1 MGHYIFHL
9 AYSPG
14 MTLRA
19 LESGFCSL
27 PTTLLRTL
35 RNSALLF
42 AIRSHCL
49 GEGGGLLRLLPSE
62 HQKELK
68 YSPVETF
75 NTMGPFRLL
84 FTVRGQVPNNR
95 ACYAYITT
103 AKIPSTHLLGTWTLC
118 KLVQSFH
125 TTRSVQGTLYNKK
138 KEI

>member
-1 MGHYIFHL
+1 MGNGPLFHL
-9 AYSPG
+9 SYSPG

-27 PTTLLRTL
+27 PTPLLRTL

-95 ACYAYITT
+95 ALPKSRVLMCWVPGPSASLCRVSIQRVVY
-103 AKIPSTHLLGTWTLC
+103 KEPST
-118 KLVQSFH
+118 
-125 TTRSVQGTLYNKK
+125 KK
-138 KEI
+138 RI